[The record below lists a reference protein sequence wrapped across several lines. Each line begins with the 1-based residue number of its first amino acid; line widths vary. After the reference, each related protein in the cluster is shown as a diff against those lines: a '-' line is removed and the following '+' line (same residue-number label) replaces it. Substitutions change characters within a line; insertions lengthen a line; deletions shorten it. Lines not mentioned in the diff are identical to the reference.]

1 MWYFRTFRSRRQQ
14 ASGSRVPRQINGQGA
29 GCQERRHLLN
39 GNHIL
44 PRSGAH
50 RKTQPSGCTHGLHN
64 SAHLIESVM
73 ATLHGPLMGLVMVMM
88 KKEIYLIYYYAY
100 IFSYWIKMYCILST
114 KFYIKMCETIKSNL
128 LQTASISNYIAY
140 FPARAPHFP
149 ARPQAVEH
157 SNQSSLLQQL
167 WRERT
172 EKFPPRNA
180 AYFKGSPSIRR
191 IHMAYTQY
199 KYVIAWNTMENGQS
213 HWSTGSQPKDESRV
227 PKTKD
232 IEAQKSKAPKEQDE
246 QEENED
252 FVVSTRAEELI
263 N

>member
-1 MWYFRTFRSRRQQ
+1 VRYFRTFRSRRQQ

-114 KFYIKMCETIKSNL
+114 KFYIKMCESIKSNL

-157 SNQSSLLQQL
+157 SWFRELQRGKIKVHYCSSCGENVRRSFRPGTPPTSRALHPSVVFT
-167 WRERT
+167 WRI
-172 EKFPPRNA
+172 RN
-180 AYFKGSPSIRR
+180 I
-191 IHMAYTQY
+191 
-199 KYVIAWNTMENGQS
+199 NT
-213 HWSTGSQPKDESRV
+213 
-227 PKTKD
+227 
-232 IEAQKSKAPKEQDE
+232 
-246 QEENED
+246 
-252 FVVSTRAEELI
+252 
-263 N
+263 